1 MADSADAE
9 PGACSVRRRTES
21 SRRFGHAS
29 RMSASIGIKAI
40 RKKPVADE
48 RGEYLIDGFRVSFLH
63 QAEWNCDCREFSA
76 VGTCR
81 HTREA
86 VGMREAQ
93 ASIRRRTRPRLARLN
108 QRAR

>member
-1 MADSADAE
+1 MAHGCGTE
-9 PGACSVRRRTES
+9 PNFCSC
-21 SRRFGHAS
+21 
-29 RMSASIGIKAI
+29 
-40 RKKPVADE
+40 PVILRSMTAPGKIQTTRNAANTDE

-63 QAEWNCDCREFSA
+63 QAEWNCDCREFSV

-108 QRAR
+108 QRTGS

>member
-1 MADSADAE
+1 MTA
-9 PGACSVRRRTES
+9 PGKIQTTRNA
-21 SRRFGHAS
+21 ANN
-29 RMSASIGIKAI
+29 
-40 RKKPVADE
+40 DE

-63 QAEWNCDCREFSA
+63 QAEWNCDCRKFRA

-93 ASIRRRTRPRLARLN
+93 ANIRRRTRPRLARLN
-108 QRAR
+108 QRTG